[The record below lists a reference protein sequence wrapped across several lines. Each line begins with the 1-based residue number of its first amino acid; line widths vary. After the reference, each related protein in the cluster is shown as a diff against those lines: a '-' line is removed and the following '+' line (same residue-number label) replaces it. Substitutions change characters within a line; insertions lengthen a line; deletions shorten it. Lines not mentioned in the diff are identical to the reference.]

1 MHRWA
6 VVPMT
11 HRLQHI
17 AVLQSSTLTK
27 ARLAPAEHVAQA
39 RDSKG
44 DEATHSY
51 VQTLSLLRAIPGSF
65 CSSRRALFAC
75 ASLTVQLCVCN
86 KPRATL
92 SVCHTRSA
100 FCTRCTFRP

>member
-1 MHRWA
+1 
-6 VVPMT
+6 MT

-51 VQTLSLLRAIPGSF
+51 VQTLKPVAGHP
-65 CSSRRALFAC
+65 
-75 ASLTVQLCVCN
+75 QLILQLS
-86 KPRATL
+86 PR
-92 SVCHTRSA
+92 SVRLCWSYSA
-100 FCTRCTFRP
+100 AVRL